1 MAESAASSTQSRKQ
15 LLRHSLIFTMKHPL
29 FGVGPGM
36 FEVADDA
43 YMKSMGLR
51 KGTWLGTHNSYTQ
64 VSSEVGIPAFLFFVS
79 AVGMA
84 LTGPWAVYKKT
95 RGDPRL
101 RELGNVA
108 LGIHYCMVL
117 YAVTILFEHIAYTIM
132 LPVFGGMAACLVR
145 TAEVEIQRIQST
157 PMPVSMS
164 TTMFHNYLAR
174 RVKTGHAV

>member
-1 MAESAASSTQSRKQ
+1 
-15 LLRHSLIFTMKHPL
+15 
-29 FGVGPGM
+29 
-36 FEVADDA
+36 
-43 YMKSMGLR
+43 
-51 KGTWLGTHNSYTQ
+51 
-64 VSSEVGIPAFLFFVS
+64 
-79 AVGMA
+79 
-84 LTGPWAVYKKT
+84 
-95 RGDPRL
+95 
-101 RELGNVA
+101 
-108 LGIHYCMVL
+108 MVL